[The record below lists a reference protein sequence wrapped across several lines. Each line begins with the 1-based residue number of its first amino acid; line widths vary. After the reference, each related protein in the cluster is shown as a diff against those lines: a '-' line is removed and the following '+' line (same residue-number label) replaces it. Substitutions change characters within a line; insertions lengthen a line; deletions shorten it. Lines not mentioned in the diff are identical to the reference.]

1 LIDLY
6 YAPRLELGTSFVAY
20 SPLGRGCLTGKLD
33 GAEGL
38 AENGFRRLSP
48 RFREENLE
56 RKKALVDK
64 VKDLAAAKGI
74 TPGQLVLAW
83 LLAQGNDVV
92 PIPGTRRIRHL
103 EENLAAAE
111 VQLRDAEQ
119 KEISQA
125 VPPGAA
131 AGERYPEEGMKG
143 LNA

>member
-1 LIDLY
+1 ML
-6 YAPRLELGTSFVAY
+6 AACRELGTSFVAY
-20 SPLGRGCLTGKLD
+20 SPLGRGFLTGKLD
-33 GAEGL
+33 GTEGL
-38 AENGFRRLSP
+38 AENDFRRLSP
-48 RFREENLE
+48 RFQEENLE
-56 RKKALVDK
+56 RNKALVDK
-64 VKDLAAAKGI
+64 VKDLATVKGV

-103 EENLAAAE
+103 EENLAAADIR
-111 VQLRDAEQ
+111 LTDAELEQ
-119 KEISQA
+119 ISQA